1 MRNSAVVFGAS
12 ALFALMVTF
21 AARTDVPQT
30 VAATVSADE
39 GDQFADIWRE
49 AAVNT
54 ALKSASLRVPNEP
67 KVVQTEVVLP
77 PIIATPEEITPK
89 LKKKLILK
97 QDICERHGMK
107 RVEHGKRWRCKPRK
121 NT

>member
-1 MRNSAVVFGAS
+1 MRNSGVVFGAS
-12 ALFALMVTF
+12 ALFSLMIVF
-21 AARTDVPQT
+21 ATRSEEPPI
-30 VAATVSADE
+30 VAAVEES
-39 GDQFADIWRE
+39 DQFADIWRE

-107 RVEHGKRWRCKPRK
+107 RVEHGRRWRCKPRK

>member
-1 MRNSAVVFGAS
+1 MVFGAS
-12 ALFALMVTF
+12 ALFSLMIVF
-21 AARTDVPQT
+21 ATRSDVPQT
-30 VAATVSADE
+30 VAATVSVGED
-39 GDQFADIWRE
+39 DSFYDIWRE